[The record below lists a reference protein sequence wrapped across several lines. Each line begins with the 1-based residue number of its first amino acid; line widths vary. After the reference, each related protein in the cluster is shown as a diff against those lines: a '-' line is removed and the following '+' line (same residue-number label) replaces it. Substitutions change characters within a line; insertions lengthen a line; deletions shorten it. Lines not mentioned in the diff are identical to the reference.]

1 MRFYSTREKNPAAR
15 LFSLKEAAVM
25 GLAPDGGLFMPERIP
40 QVDMKRIEEL
50 SSRSFPEMAAY
61 LASLFFDE
69 FSESQLLE
77 VCRAAFDFPIPLK
90 CVSAAQSASAAPSAS
105 FASAAYA
112 CATVSL
118 QQSLSTP
125 ALYTLELF
133 HGPTFAF
140 KDVGA
145 RFMGQMLG
153 RLADKEKRINVL
165 VATSGD
171 TGSAVA
177 QGFWGVEGVDVTILF
192 PKGKVSP
199 FQESQM
205 TTLGKNIHPVAVE
218 GCFDDCQRMVKELL
232 GDKEFSARHS
242 LTSANSINILR
253 WIPQSFYYFWG
264 YCQWM
269 RATGQ
274 PLSAAQSQT
283 AQQPLAAAHQ
293 PQAAQPQAA
302 AQLPQA
308 GQSQAAAQQPQA
320 GQSQAGQSQA
330 AAQLPLAAAHQPQ
343 TAQPQAAQSQA
354 AAHHPQAAQPASPV
368 GPVVVVP
375 SGNYGNIAAGM
386 LAKKMGLPIRSFIAV
401 SNANDTFPRLL
412 SSGVYEPH
420 TTIPTI
426 ANAMDVSAPSN
437 YERIMNLYSAPESA
451 PISASVSAPK
461 SAAESALEALRKE
474 VLGFSCS
481 DTLIKAGIAEQYS
494 KYGYL
499 PCPHSSTG
507 YLLASQ
513 ARIEGFWLSTAH
525 YAKFIN
531 VISDALGK
539 EMPLIEPFATISRQ
553 KGESITI
560 EAQTDQL
567 RALFETAR

>member
-1 MRFYSTREKNPAAR
+1 MRFYSTREKSAAAK
-15 LFSLKEAAVM
+15 LYSLKEAAVM

-50 SSRSFPEMAAY
+50 SQRSFPEMAAY

-69 FSESQLLE
+69 FTDEELLQI
-77 VCRAAFDFPIPLK
+77 CKAAFNFPIPLK
-90 CVSAAQSASAAPSAS
+90 RVDAPSGNAAASTAPAAASPSAGATTPVAASAAAP
-105 FASAAYA
+105 AAA
-112 CATVSL
+112 G
-118 QQSLSTP
+118 
-125 ALYTLELF
+125 LYTLELF

-153 RLADKEKRINVL
+153 RLADKEKKINVL
-165 VATSGD
+165 AATSGD

-177 QGFWGVEGVDVTILF
+177 QGFWGVDGVDVTILF

-205 TTLGKNIHPVAVE
+205 TTLGKNIRAVAVE

-232 GDKEFSARHS
+232 GDKDFSARHS

-269 RATGQ
+269 RATR
-274 PLSAAQSQT
+274 QSQMVSRSLQPVQP
-283 AQQPLAAAHQ
+283 ADAVQQ
-293 PQAAQPQAA
+293 
-302 AQLPQA
+302 
-308 GQSQAAAQQPQA
+308 
-320 GQSQAGQSQA
+320 
-330 AAQLPLAAAHQPQ
+330 
-343 TAQPQAAQSQA
+343 
-354 AAHHPQAAQPASPV
+354 AQPAQSVQGGQHLQPLQPV
-368 GPVVVVP
+368 QPVVVVP

-386 LAKKMGLPIRSFIAV
+386 LAKRMGLPIRSFIAV

-412 SSGVYEPH
+412 STGSYIPH
-420 TTIPTI
+420 ATIPTI

-437 YERIMNLYSAPESA
+437 YERILNLYSGVASGIKGSSA
-451 PISASVSAPK
+451 TASTPDQSLLDAI
-461 SAAESALEALRKE
+461 RKE

-481 DTLIKAGIAEQYS
+481 DMLIKAGIREEYE

-499 PCPHSSTG
+499 ACPHSTTG

-539 EMPLIEPFATISRQ
+539 EMPLIEPFDSISRQ

-560 EAQTDQL
+560 KAETSQL
-567 RALFETAR
+567 KSLFATR

>member
-15 LFSLKEAAVM
+15 LFSLKEAAIM

-90 CVSAAQSASAAPSAS
+90 CVSAAPPASFASAAQFASAASPVSAEPSAS
-105 FASAAYA
+105 FASAAPSALSSAAASA
-112 CATVSL
+112 CATASL

-274 PLSAAQSQT
+274 SLST
-283 AQQPLAAAHQ
+283 
-293 PQAAQPQAA
+293 
-302 AQLPQA
+302 
-308 GQSQAAAQQPQA
+308 
-320 GQSQAGQSQA
+320 
-330 AAQLPLAAAHQPQ
+330 
-343 TAQPQAAQSQA
+343 AQSQA

-437 YERIMNLYSAPESA
+437 YERIMNLYSAP
-451 PISASVSAPK
+451 K
-461 SAAESALEALRKE
+461 SAVESDQNSHPESALEALRKE

-499 PCPHSSTG
+499 ACPHSSTG

>member
-15 LFSLKEAAVM
+15 LFSLKEAAIM

-90 CVSAAQSASAAPSAS
+90 CVSAES
-105 FASAAYA
+105 
-112 CATVSL
+112 
-118 QQSLSTP
+118 

-274 PLSAAQSQT
+274 SLSAAQQ
-283 AQQPLAAAHQ
+283 
-293 PQAAQPQAA
+293 
-302 AQLPQA
+302 
-308 GQSQAAAQQPQA
+308 
-320 GQSQAGQSQA
+320 
-330 AAQLPLAAAHQPQ
+330 PLAAAHQPQ
-343 TAQPQAAQSQA
+343 TAQPQAAQSQAAQSQA

-451 PISASVSAPK
+451 PVSAPK
-461 SAAESALEALRKE
+461 SAAESALEALRNE

-499 PCPHSSTG
+499 ACPHSSTG

>member
-15 LFSLKEAAVM
+15 LFSLKEAAIM

-90 CVSAAQSASAAPSAS
+90 CVSAAS
-105 FASAAYA
+105 
-112 CATVSL
+112 
-118 QQSLSTP
+118 

-274 PLSAAQSQT
+274 PLSAAQQPQA
-283 AQQPLAAAHQ
+283 AQPQAAAHQ

-302 AQLPQA
+302 
-308 GQSQAAAQQPQA
+308 QSQAAQSLSAAQQP
-320 GQSQAGQSQA
+320 
-330 AAQLPLAAAHQPQ
+330 LAL
-343 TAQPQAAQSQA
+343 
-354 AAHHPQAAQPASPV
+354 QPASPV

-437 YERIMNLYSAPESA
+437 YERIMNLYSAP
-451 PISASVSAPK
+451 K
-461 SAAESALEALRKE
+461 SAVESDQNSHPESALEALRNE

-499 PCPHSSTG
+499 ACPHSSTG

>member
-15 LFSLKEAAVM
+15 LFSLKEAAIM

-90 CVSAAQSASAAPSAS
+90 CVSAEQSASSAC
-105 FASAAYA
+105 A
-112 CATVSL
+112 CATASL

-125 ALYTLELF
+125 ALYALELF

-274 PLSAAQSQT
+274 SLS
-283 AQQPLAAAHQ
+283 
-293 PQAAQPQAA
+293 
-302 AQLPQA
+302 
-308 GQSQAAAQQPQA
+308 
-320 GQSQAGQSQA
+320 
-330 AAQLPLAAAHQPQ
+330 
-343 TAQPQAAQSQA
+343 AAQSQA
-354 AAHHPQAAQPASPV
+354 AAHQPQAAQPASPV

-437 YERIMNLYSAPESA
+437 YERIMNLYSASESA
-451 PISASVSAPK
+451 PVSAPK

-499 PCPHSSTG
+499 ACPHSSTG

>member
-1 MRFYSTREKNPAAR
+1 
-15 LFSLKEAAVM
+15 M

-61 LASLFFDE
+61 LASLFFEE

-90 CVSAAQSASAAPSAS
+90 CVSAES
-105 FASAAYA
+105 
-112 CATVSL
+112 
-118 QQSLSTP
+118 

-274 PLSAAQSQT
+274 SLSAAQSQ
-283 AQQPLAAAHQ
+283 AAAHQPLAAAHQ
-293 PQAAQPQAA
+293 PQAAQP
-302 AQLPQA
+302 L
-308 GQSQAAAQQPQA
+308 
-320 GQSQAGQSQA
+320 
-330 AAQLPLAAAHQPQ
+330 
-343 TAQPQAAQSQA
+343 AAQSQA
-354 AAHHPQAAQPASPV
+354 AQSLSAAQQPLALQPASPV

-451 PISASVSAPK
+451 SISAPVSAPK

-499 PCPHSSTG
+499 ACPHSSTG

>member
-15 LFSLKEAAVM
+15 LFSLKEAAIM

-90 CVSAAQSASAAPSAS
+90 CVSAES
-105 FASAAYA
+105 
-112 CATVSL
+112 
-118 QQSLSTP
+118 

-269 RATGQ
+269 RATG
-274 PLSAAQSQT
+274 
-283 AQQPLAAAHQ
+283 
-293 PQAAQPQAA
+293 
-302 AQLPQA
+302 
-308 GQSQAAAQQPQA
+308 
-320 GQSQAGQSQA
+320 
-330 AAQLPLAAAHQPQ
+330 
-343 TAQPQAAQSQA
+343 QPQAAQSQA

-499 PCPHSSTG
+499 ACPHSSTG

>member
-15 LFSLKEAAVM
+15 LFSLKEAAIM

-90 CVSAAQSASAAPSAS
+90 CVSAAPPVFAASPAS
-105 FASAAYA
+105 FASAACA
-112 CATVSL
+112 CATASS
-118 QQSLSTP
+118 QRSLSTP

-274 PLSAAQSQT
+274 SLSA

-293 PQAAQPQAA
+293 PQAAQP
-302 AQLPQA
+302 L
-308 GQSQAAAQQPQA
+308 
-320 GQSQAGQSQA
+320 
-330 AAQLPLAAAHQPQ
+330 
-343 TAQPQAAQSQA
+343 AAQSQA
-354 AAHHPQAAQPASPV
+354 AQSLSAAQQPLALQPASPV

-451 PISASVSAPK
+451 PISAPVSAPK

-481 DTLIKAGIAEQYS
+481 DTLIKAGIAEQYR

-499 PCPHSSTG
+499 ACPHSSTG

>member
-1 MRFYSTREKNPAAR
+1 
-15 LFSLKEAAVM
+15 M

-50 SSRSFPEMAAY
+50 SSRSFPDMAAY

-77 VCRAAFDFPIPLK
+77 VCRAAFDFPIPIK
-90 CVSAAQSASAAPSAS
+90 CVSAES
-105 FASAAYA
+105 
-112 CATVSL
+112 
-118 QQSLSTP
+118 

-274 PLSAAQSQT
+274 SLSAA
-283 AQQPLAAAHQ
+283 
-293 PQAAQPQAA
+293 
-302 AQLPQA
+302 
-308 GQSQAAAQQPQA
+308 QSQAAAQQHLAAAHQHQA
-320 GQSQAGQSQA
+320 AQSQA
-330 AAQLPLAAAHQPQ
+330 AAQQPQ

-354 AAHHPQAAQPASPV
+354 GQSQAAAQQPLALQPASPV

-461 SAAESALEALRKE
+461 SAAESALEALRNE

-499 PCPHSSTG
+499 ACPHSSTG

>member
-90 CVSAAQSASAAPSAS
+90 CVSAES
-105 FASAAYA
+105 
-112 CATVSL
+112 
-118 QQSLSTP
+118 

-274 PLSAAQSQT
+274 SLSAAQSQ
-283 AQQPLAAAHQ
+283 AAAHQPLAAAHQ
-293 PQAAQPQAA
+293 PQI
-302 AQLPQA
+302 
-308 GQSQAAAQQPQA
+308 
-320 GQSQAGQSQA
+320 
-330 AAQLPLAAAHQPQ
+330 
-343 TAQPQAAQSQA
+343 AQPQAAQSQA

-451 PISASVSAPK
+451 PVSAPVSAPK

-499 PCPHSSTG
+499 ACPHSSTG

>member
-1 MRFYSTREKNPAAR
+1 
-15 LFSLKEAAVM
+15 M

-50 SSRSFPEMAAY
+50 SSHSFPEMAAY

-90 CVSAAQSASAAPSAS
+90 CVSAES
-105 FASAAYA
+105 
-112 CATVSL
+112 
-118 QQSLSTP
+118 

-274 PLSAAQSQT
+274 SLSS
-283 AQQPLAAAHQ
+283 
-293 PQAAQPQAA
+293 
-302 AQLPQA
+302 
-308 GQSQAAAQQPQA
+308 
-320 GQSQAGQSQA
+320 
-330 AAQLPLAAAHQPQ
+330 
-343 TAQPQAAQSQA
+343 AQSQA

-499 PCPHSSTG
+499 ACPHSSTG

>member
-15 LFSLKEAAVM
+15 LFSLKEAAIM

-90 CVSAAQSASAAPSAS
+90 CVSAES
-105 FASAAYA
+105 
-112 CATVSL
+112 
-118 QQSLSTP
+118 

-232 GDKEFSARHS
+232 GDKEFSARYS

-264 YCQWM
+264 YCQRR

-293 PQAAQPQAA
+293 PQA
-302 AQLPQA
+302 
-308 GQSQAAAQQPQA
+308 
-320 GQSQAGQSQA
+320 
-330 AAQLPLAAAHQPQ
+330 
-343 TAQPQAAQSQA
+343 AQPQAAQSQA

-451 PISASVSAPK
+451 PISAPISAPVSAPK

-499 PCPHSSTG
+499 ACPHSSTG

-560 EAQTDQL
+560 EAQTEQL

>member
-1 MRFYSTREKNPAAR
+1 
-15 LFSLKEAAVM
+15 M

-77 VCRAAFDFPIPLK
+77 VCKAAFDFPIPLK
-90 CVSAAQSASAAPSAS
+90 CVSAAPSASAAC
-105 FASAAYA
+105 A
-112 CATVSL
+112 CATASL
-118 QQSLSTP
+118 QRSLSTP

-274 PLSAAQSQT
+274 SLSAAQSQT

-293 PQAAQPQAA
+293 PQAAQPQTA
-302 AQLPQA
+302 
-308 GQSQAAAQQPQA
+308 QPQ
-320 GQSQAGQSQA
+320 
-330 AAQLPLAAAHQPQ
+330 AAAHQH
-343 TAQPQAAQSQA
+343 QAAQSQA

-461 SAAESALEALRKE
+461 SAAESALEALRNE

-499 PCPHSSTG
+499 ACPHSSTG

-560 EAQTDQL
+560 EAQTEQL

>member
-90 CVSAAQSASAAPSAS
+90 CVSAES
-105 FASAAYA
+105 
-112 CATVSL
+112 
-118 QQSLSTP
+118 

-274 PLSAAQSQT
+274 PLSAAQSQ
-283 AQQPLAAAHQ
+283 
-293 PQAAQPQAA
+293 
-302 AQLPQA
+302 
-308 GQSQAAAQQPQA
+308 AAQQ
-320 GQSQAGQSQA
+320 
-330 AAQLPLAAAHQPQ
+330 PLAAAHQPQ

-437 YERIMNLYSAPESA
+437 YERIMNLYSAP
-451 PISASVSAPK
+451 K
-461 SAAESALEALRKE
+461 SAVESDQNSHPESALEVLRNE

-499 PCPHSSTG
+499 ACPHSSTG

>member
-77 VCRAAFDFPIPLK
+77 VCKAAFDFPIPLK
-90 CVSAAQSASAAPSAS
+90 CVSAAPSASAAC
-105 FASAAYA
+105 A
-112 CATVSL
+112 CATASL
-118 QQSLSTP
+118 QRSLSTP

-274 PLSAAQSQT
+274 SLSAAQSQT

-293 PQAAQPQAA
+293 PQAAQPQTA
-302 AQLPQA
+302 
-308 GQSQAAAQQPQA
+308 QPQ
-320 GQSQAGQSQA
+320 
-330 AAQLPLAAAHQPQ
+330 AAAHQHQ
-343 TAQPQAAQSQA
+343 TAQPQAAAHQHQAAQSQA

-461 SAAESALEALRKE
+461 SAAESALEALRNE

-499 PCPHSSTG
+499 ACPHSSTG

-560 EAQTDQL
+560 EAQTEQL

>member
-1 MRFYSTREKNPAAR
+1 
-15 LFSLKEAAVM
+15 M

-90 CVSAAQSASAAPSAS
+90 CVSAES
-105 FASAAYA
+105 
-112 CATVSL
+112 
-118 QQSLSTP
+118 

-274 PLSAAQSQT
+274 PLSAAQ
-283 AQQPLAAAHQ
+283 QP
-293 PQAAQPQAA
+293 
-302 AQLPQA
+302 
-308 GQSQAAAQQPQA
+308 
-320 GQSQAGQSQA
+320 
-330 AAQLPLAAAHQPQ
+330 
-343 TAQPQAAQSQA
+343 QA

-451 PISASVSAPK
+451 PISAPISAPVSAPK

-499 PCPHSSTG
+499 ACPHSSTG

-560 EAQTDQL
+560 EAQTEQL

>member
-1 MRFYSTREKNPAAR
+1 
-15 LFSLKEAAVM
+15 
-25 GLAPDGGLFMPERIP
+25 
-40 QVDMKRIEEL
+40 
-50 SSRSFPEMAAY
+50 
-61 LASLFFDE
+61 
-69 FSESQLLE
+69 
-77 VCRAAFDFPIPLK
+77 
-90 CVSAAQSASAAPSAS
+90 
-105 FASAAYA
+105 
-112 CATVSL
+112 
-118 QQSLSTP
+118 
-125 ALYTLELF
+125 
-133 HGPTFAF
+133 
-140 KDVGA
+140 
-145 RFMGQMLG
+145 MGQMLG

-274 PLSAAQSQT
+274 PLSAAQSQ
-283 AQQPLAAAHQ
+283 
-293 PQAAQPQAA
+293 
-302 AQLPQA
+302 
-308 GQSQAAAQQPQA
+308 
-320 GQSQAGQSQA
+320 A

-343 TAQPQAAQSQA
+343 T
-354 AAHHPQAAQPASPV
+354 AQPASPV

-451 PISASVSAPK
+451 PISAPVSAPK

-499 PCPHSSTG
+499 ACPHSSTG

>member
-15 LFSLKEAAVM
+15 LFSLKEAAIM

-90 CVSAAQSASAAPSAS
+90 CVSAAS
-105 FASAAYA
+105 
-112 CATVSL
+112 
-118 QQSLSTP
+118 

-274 PLSAAQSQT
+274 PLSAAQ
-283 AQQPLAAAHQ
+283 Q
-293 PQAAQPQAA
+293 PQAAQPQ
-302 AQLPQA
+302 
-308 GQSQAAAQQPQA
+308 
-320 GQSQAGQSQA
+320 
-330 AAQLPLAAAHQPQ
+330 
-343 TAQPQAAQSQA
+343 TAQ
-354 AAHHPQAAQPASPV
+354 PQAAQPASPV

-451 PISASVSAPK
+451 PISASVSAPISAPVSAPK

-499 PCPHSSTG
+499 ACPHSSTG

>member
-1 MRFYSTREKNPAAR
+1 
-15 LFSLKEAAVM
+15 M

-90 CVSAAQSASAAPSAS
+90 CVSAAS
-105 FASAAYA
+105 
-112 CATVSL
+112 
-118 QQSLSTP
+118 

-274 PLSAAQSQT
+274 SLSSAQSQ
-283 AQQPLAAAHQ
+283 AAAHQPLAAAHQ
-293 PQAAQPQAA
+293 PQAAQP
-302 AQLPQA
+302 L
-308 GQSQAAAQQPQA
+308 
-320 GQSQAGQSQA
+320 
-330 AAQLPLAAAHQPQ
+330 
-343 TAQPQAAQSQA
+343 AAQSQA
-354 AAHHPQAAQPASPV
+354 AQSLSAAQQPLALQPASPV

-437 YERIMNLYSAPESA
+437 YERIMNLYSAAESA
-451 PISASVSAPK
+451 PISAPISAPK

-499 PCPHSSTG
+499 ACPHSSTG

>member
-1 MRFYSTREKNPAAR
+1 
-15 LFSLKEAAVM
+15 M

-90 CVSAAQSASAAPSAS
+90 CVSAES
-105 FASAAYA
+105 
-112 CATVSL
+112 
-118 QQSLSTP
+118 

-274 PLSAAQSQT
+274 SLSAAQSQAA

-293 PQAAQPQAA
+293 PQAAQ
-302 AQLPQA
+302 
-308 GQSQAAAQQPQA
+308 SQAAV
-320 GQSQAGQSQA
+320 
-330 AAQLPLAAAHQPQ
+330 HQHQ
-343 TAQPQAAQSQA
+343 T
-354 AAHHPQAAQPASPV
+354 AQPASPV

-451 PISASVSAPK
+451 PISAPISAPVSAPK

-499 PCPHSSTG
+499 ACPHSSTG

>member
-1 MRFYSTREKNPAAR
+1 MRFYSTREKNPAAK

-90 CVSAAQSASAAPSAS
+90 CVSAES
-105 FASAAYA
+105 
-112 CATVSL
+112 
-118 QQSLSTP
+118 

-232 GDKEFSARHS
+232 GDKEFSARYS

-274 PLSAAQSQT
+274 SLS
-283 AQQPLAAAHQ
+283 
-293 PQAAQPQAA
+293 
-302 AQLPQA
+302 
-308 GQSQAAAQQPQA
+308 AAQQPQA
-320 GQSQAGQSQA
+320 AQSQAGQSQA
-330 AAQLPLAAAHQPQ
+330 AQQHLAAAHQPQ
-343 TAQPQAAQSQA
+343 TAQPQTAQPQAGQSQA
-354 AAHHPQAAQPASPV
+354 AAQQHLALQPASPV

-437 YERIMNLYSAPESA
+437 YERIMNLYSAP
-451 PISASVSAPK
+451 K
-461 SAAESALEALRKE
+461 SAVESDQNSHPESALEALRKE

-499 PCPHSSTG
+499 ACPHSSTG

-513 ARIEGFWLSTAH
+513 ARIVGFWLSTAH

>member
-1 MRFYSTREKNPAAR
+1 
-15 LFSLKEAAVM
+15 
-25 GLAPDGGLFMPERIP
+25 
-40 QVDMKRIEEL
+40 
-50 SSRSFPEMAAY
+50 
-61 LASLFFDE
+61 
-69 FSESQLLE
+69 
-77 VCRAAFDFPIPLK
+77 
-90 CVSAAQSASAAPSAS
+90 
-105 FASAAYA
+105 
-112 CATVSL
+112 
-118 QQSLSTP
+118 
-125 ALYTLELF
+125 
-133 HGPTFAF
+133 
-140 KDVGA
+140 
-145 RFMGQMLG
+145 MGQMLG

-274 PLSAAQSQT
+274 SLSAAQSQAA

-293 PQAAQPQAA
+293 PQA
-302 AQLPQA
+302 
-308 GQSQAAAQQPQA
+308 
-320 GQSQAGQSQA
+320 
-330 AAQLPLAAAHQPQ
+330 
-343 TAQPQAAQSQA
+343 TQPQAAQSQA
-354 AAHHPQAAQPASPV
+354 AAHQHQTAQPASPV

-451 PISASVSAPK
+451 PISAPVSAPISAPVSAPK

-499 PCPHSSTG
+499 ACPHSSTG

>member
-15 LFSLKEAAVM
+15 LFSLKEAAIM

-40 QVDMKRIEEL
+40 QVDMKKIEEL

-90 CVSAAQSASAAPSAS
+90 CVSAES
-105 FASAAYA
+105 
-112 CATVSL
+112 
-118 QQSLSTP
+118 

-274 PLSAAQSQT
+274 SLSAAQSQ
-283 AQQPLAAAHQ
+283 AAAHQPLAAAHQ
-293 PQAAQPQAA
+293 PQAAQP
-302 AQLPQA
+302 L
-308 GQSQAAAQQPQA
+308 
-320 GQSQAGQSQA
+320 
-330 AAQLPLAAAHQPQ
+330 
-343 TAQPQAAQSQA
+343 AAQSQA
-354 AAHHPQAAQPASPV
+354 AQSLSAAQQPLALQPASPV

-451 PISASVSAPK
+451 SISASISASVSAPISAPVSAPK

-499 PCPHSSTG
+499 ACPHSSTG

>member
-1 MRFYSTREKNPAAR
+1 
-15 LFSLKEAAVM
+15 M

-69 FSESQLLE
+69 FSESQLRE
-77 VCRAAFDFPIPLK
+77 GCRAAFDFPIPLK
-90 CVSAAQSASAAPSAS
+90 DVRADTAI
-105 FASAAYA
+105 
-112 CATVSL
+112 
-118 QQSLSTP
+118 
-125 ALYTLELF
+125 YTLELF

-274 PLSAAQSQT
+274 SLSSAQSQ
-283 AQQPLAAAHQ
+283 AAAHQPLAAAHQ

-302 AQLPQA
+302 
-308 GQSQAAAQQPQA
+308 QS
-320 GQSQAGQSQA
+320 
-330 AAQLPLAAAHQPQ
+330 
-343 TAQPQAAQSQA
+343 QAAQSQA

-451 PISASVSAPK
+451 SISASVSAPISAPVSASK

-499 PCPHSSTG
+499 ACPHSSTG

>member
-90 CVSAAQSASAAPSAS
+90 CVSAES
-105 FASAAYA
+105 
-112 CATVSL
+112 
-118 QQSLSTP
+118 

-274 PLSAAQSQT
+274 SLSSAQSQT

-293 PQAAQPQAA
+293 PQATQPLAAAHQLQAAQPQAA
-302 AQLPQA
+302 AQQ
-308 GQSQAAAQQPQA
+308 
-320 GQSQAGQSQA
+320 
-330 AAQLPLAAAHQPQ
+330 PLAAAHQPQ
-343 TAQPQAAQSQA
+343 TAQ
-354 AAHHPQAAQPASPV
+354 PQAAQPASPV

-499 PCPHSSTG
+499 ACPHSSTG

>member
-15 LFSLKEAAVM
+15 LFSLKEAAIM

-40 QVDMKRIEEL
+40 LVDMKRIEEL

-90 CVSAAQSASAAPSAS
+90 CVSAES
-105 FASAAYA
+105 
-112 CATVSL
+112 
-118 QQSLSTP
+118 

-274 PLSAAQSQT
+274 SLSAAQQ
-283 AQQPLAAAHQ
+283 
-293 PQAAQPQAA
+293 
-302 AQLPQA
+302 PQA
-308 GQSQAAAQQPQA
+308 GQSQAAAQQP
-320 GQSQAGQSQA
+320 
-330 AAQLPLAAAHQPQ
+330 LVAAHQPQ

-461 SAAESALEALRKE
+461 SAAESALEALRNE

-499 PCPHSSTG
+499 ACPHSSTG

>member
-90 CVSAAQSASAAPSAS
+90 CVSAES
-105 FASAAYA
+105 
-112 CATVSL
+112 
-118 QQSLSTP
+118 

-274 PLSAAQSQT
+274 SLSAAQSQAA

-293 PQAAQPQAA
+293 PQAAQ
-302 AQLPQA
+302 
-308 GQSQAAAQQPQA
+308 SQAAV
-320 GQSQAGQSQA
+320 
-330 AAQLPLAAAHQPQ
+330 HQHQ
-343 TAQPQAAQSQA
+343 T
-354 AAHHPQAAQPASPV
+354 AQPASPV

-451 PISASVSAPK
+451 PISAPISAPVSAPK

-499 PCPHSSTG
+499 ACPHSSTG

>member
-1 MRFYSTREKNPAAR
+1 
-15 LFSLKEAAVM
+15 M

-90 CVSAAQSASAAPSAS
+90 CVSAAQSASAASPAS
-105 FASAAYA
+105 FASAACA
-112 CATVSL
+112 CATASL

-274 PLSAAQSQT
+274 SLSAAQSQT
-283 AQQPLAAAHQ
+283 AHSQAAQSQAAAQQPLAAAHQ
-293 PQAAQPQAA
+293 HQAA
-302 AQLPQA
+302 
-308 GQSQAAAQQPQA
+308 QSQAAAQQPQA
-320 GQSQAGQSQA
+320 
-330 AAQLPLAAAHQPQ
+330 
-343 TAQPQAAQSQA
+343 
-354 AAHHPQAAQPASPV
+354 AQPASLV

-437 YERIMNLYSAPESA
+437 YERIMNLYSAAESA
-451 PISASVSAPK
+451 PISAPISAPVSAPK

-481 DTLIKAGIAEQYS
+481 DTLIKAGIAEQYR

-499 PCPHSSTG
+499 ACPHSSTG

>member
-77 VCRAAFDFPIPLK
+77 VCKAAFDFPIPLK
-90 CVSAAQSASAAPSAS
+90 CVSAAQSASAASPAS
-105 FASAAYA
+105 FASAACA
-112 CATVSL
+112 CATASL

-274 PLSAAQSQT
+274 SLSAAQSQT
-283 AQQPLAAAHQ
+283 AHSQAAQSQAAAQQPLAAAHQ
-293 PQAAQPQAA
+293 HQAA
-302 AQLPQA
+302 
-308 GQSQAAAQQPQA
+308 QSQAAAQQPQA
-320 GQSQAGQSQA
+320 
-330 AAQLPLAAAHQPQ
+330 
-343 TAQPQAAQSQA
+343 
-354 AAHHPQAAQPASPV
+354 AQPASLV

-451 PISASVSAPK
+451 PISAPVSAPK

-499 PCPHSSTG
+499 ACPHSSTG

>member
-50 SSRSFPEMAAY
+50 SSRSFPDMAAY

-77 VCRAAFDFPIPLK
+77 VCRAAFDFPIPIK
-90 CVSAAQSASAAPSAS
+90 CVSAES
-105 FASAAYA
+105 
-112 CATVSL
+112 
-118 QQSLSTP
+118 

-274 PLSAAQSQT
+274 PLSAAQ
-283 AQQPLAAAHQ
+283 QPLAAAHQ
-293 PQAAQPQAA
+293 HQA
-302 AQLPQA
+302 
-308 GQSQAAAQQPQA
+308 
-320 GQSQAGQSQA
+320 
-330 AAQLPLAAAHQPQ
+330 
-343 TAQPQAAQSQA
+343 AQPQAAQSQA
-354 AAHHPQAAQPASPV
+354 AAQQHLAAAHQPQTAQSQAAAQQPLALQPASPV

-451 PISASVSAPK
+451 SISASVSAPISAPVSAPK

-499 PCPHSSTG
+499 ACPHSSTG

>member
-1 MRFYSTREKNPAAR
+1 
-15 LFSLKEAAVM
+15 M

-90 CVSAAQSASAAPSAS
+90 CVSAAPSALSSAAAS
-105 FASAAYA
+105 A
-112 CATVSL
+112 CATASL

-269 RATGQ
+269 RATSQ
-274 PLSAAQSQT
+274 SLST
-283 AQQPLAAAHQ
+283 
-293 PQAAQPQAA
+293 
-302 AQLPQA
+302 
-308 GQSQAAAQQPQA
+308 
-320 GQSQAGQSQA
+320 
-330 AAQLPLAAAHQPQ
+330 
-343 TAQPQAAQSQA
+343 AQSQA

-437 YERIMNLYSAPESA
+437 YERIMNLYSGPESA

-481 DTLIKAGIAEQYS
+481 DTLIKAGIAEQYR

-499 PCPHSSTG
+499 ACPHSSTG

-567 RALFETAR
+567 RALFETAQ

>member
-90 CVSAAQSASAAPSAS
+90 CVSAES
-105 FASAAYA
+105 
-112 CATVSL
+112 
-118 QQSLSTP
+118 

-274 PLSAAQSQT
+274 PQT
-283 AQQPLAAAHQ
+283 
-293 PQAAQPQAA
+293 
-302 AQLPQA
+302 
-308 GQSQAAAQQPQA
+308 
-320 GQSQAGQSQA
+320 
-330 AAQLPLAAAHQPQ
+330 
-343 TAQPQAAQSQA
+343 
-354 AAHHPQAAQPASPV
+354 AQPASPV

-437 YERIMNLYSAPESA
+437 YERIMNLYSAP
-451 PISASVSAPK
+451 K
-461 SAAESALEALRKE
+461 SAVESDQNSHPESALEALRNE

-499 PCPHSSTG
+499 ACPHSSTG

>member
-15 LFSLKEAAVM
+15 LFSLKEAAIM

-90 CVSAAQSASAAPSAS
+90 CVSAAS
-105 FASAAYA
+105 
-112 CATVSL
+112 
-118 QQSLSTP
+118 

-274 PLSAAQSQT
+274 SLSAAQSQ
-283 AQQPLAAAHQ
+283 AAAHQPLAAAHQ
-293 PQAAQPQAA
+293 PQAAQP
-302 AQLPQA
+302 L
-308 GQSQAAAQQPQA
+308 
-320 GQSQAGQSQA
+320 
-330 AAQLPLAAAHQPQ
+330 
-343 TAQPQAAQSQA
+343 AAQSQA
-354 AAHHPQAAQPASPV
+354 AQSLSAAQQPLALQPASPV

-451 PISASVSAPK
+451 SVSAPISAPVSAPK

-499 PCPHSSTG
+499 ACPHSSTG

>member
-50 SSRSFPEMAAY
+50 SSRSFPELAAY

-90 CVSAAQSASAAPSAS
+90 CVSAES
-105 FASAAYA
+105 
-112 CATVSL
+112 
-118 QQSLSTP
+118 

-293 PQAAQPQAA
+293 HQAAQPQAA
-302 AQLPQA
+302 
-308 GQSQAAAQQPQA
+308 QSQTAQQ
-320 GQSQAGQSQA
+320 
-330 AAQLPLAAAHQPQ
+330 PLAAAHQPQ
-343 TAQPQAAQSQA
+343 AAQPQAAQSQA
-354 AAHHPQAAQPASPV
+354 TAHHPQAAQPASPV

-499 PCPHSSTG
+499 ACPHSSTG

>member
-15 LFSLKEAAVM
+15 LFSLKEAAIM

-90 CVSAAQSASAAPSAS
+90 CVSAES
-105 FASAAYA
+105 
-112 CATVSL
+112 
-118 QQSLSTP
+118 

-232 GDKEFSARHS
+232 GDKAFSARHS

-274 PLSAAQSQT
+274 PLSAAQ
-283 AQQPLAAAHQ
+283 Q
-293 PQAAQPQAA
+293 PQAAQ
-302 AQLPQA
+302 
-308 GQSQAAAQQPQA
+308 SQA
-320 GQSQAGQSQA
+320 
-330 AAQLPLAAAHQPQ
+330 
-343 TAQPQAAQSQA
+343 AQPQAAQSQA

-451 PISASVSAPK
+451 PVSAPN
-461 SAAESALEALRKE
+461 SAAESALEALRNE

-499 PCPHSSTG
+499 ACPHSSTG

>member
-90 CVSAAQSASAAPSAS
+90 CVSAAS
-105 FASAAYA
+105 
-112 CATVSL
+112 
-118 QQSLSTP
+118 

-264 YCQWM
+264 YCHWM

-274 PLSAAQSQT
+274 SLS
-283 AQQPLAAAHQ
+283 
-293 PQAAQPQAA
+293 
-302 AQLPQA
+302 
-308 GQSQAAAQQPQA
+308 AAQQPQA
-320 GQSQAGQSQA
+320 AQSQAGQSQA
-330 AAQLPLAAAHQPQ
+330 AQQHLAAAHQPQ
-343 TAQPQAAQSQA
+343 TAQPQTAQPQAGQSQA
-354 AAHHPQAAQPASPV
+354 AAQQHLALQPASPV

-451 PISASVSAPK
+451 SISASVSAPISAPVSAPK

-499 PCPHSSTG
+499 ACPHSSTG